1 MYFVYILSS
10 RPYGTLYTGVTGR
23 LIGRVSEHKQH
34 LTPGFTSRYG
44 VDRLVW
50 YEAHDDITVAIH
62 REKRTKQWLRAWKI
76 ALIEKTNPDWRDLYP
91 EFFAAPEG
99 PLSDLQRSLAC
110 KSVSDAESPGDS
122 ASSMGPS
129 VALRAP

>member
-1 MYFVYILSS
+1 MYYVYMLAS
-10 RPYGTLYTGVTGR
+10 RRNGTLYTGVTGR
-23 LIGRVSEHKQH
+23 LIVRVSQHKQK
-34 LTPGFTSRYG
+34 LTEGFTSRYG
-44 VDRLVW
+44 VDLLVW
-50 YEAHDDITVAIH
+50 YEPHENIEVAIR
-62 REKRTKQWLRAWKI
+62 REKRIKKWLRAWKI
-76 ALIEKTNPDWRDLYP
+76 DLIEKTNPHWLDLYP